1 MNPKFKPSPGAQP
14 KWEDR
19 FGFQHE
25 SVDIK
30 IQQEAGSTL
39 YNEYTYVRISASN
52 SNGLFESFGASPS
65 HTYWALRPFIITE
78 YSSVLVD
85 DNVYDFYIETIDK
98 INGPSYL
105 QVVNSYTLINSF
117 SIDSN
122 VLSKLSVSIS
132 NFWTDALTTLDGSY
146 IPTILRIQGMIDPL
160 EVEGIS

>member
-1 MNPKFKPSPGAQP
+1 M
-14 KWEDR
+14 
-19 FGFQHE
+19 
-25 SVDIK
+25 
-30 IQQEAGSTL
+30 
-39 YNEYTYVRISASN
+39 
-52 SNGLFESFGASPS
+52 
-65 HTYWALRPFIITE
+65 
-78 YSSVLVD
+78 LVD

-132 NFWTDALTTLDGSY
+132 NFWTDSLTTLDGSY

>member
-1 MNPKFKPSPGAQP
+1 
-14 KWEDR
+14 
-19 FGFQHE
+19 
-25 SVDIK
+25 
-30 IQQEAGSTL
+30 
-39 YNEYTYVRISASN
+39 VRISASN
-52 SNGLFESFGASPS
+52 SNGLIKSFGATPS
-65 HTYWALRPFIITE
+65 HNIWALRPFIITE

-105 QVVNSYTLINSF
+105 QVVNSYTLINAF

-132 NFWTDALTTLDGSY
+132 NFWSDKSINPQSTLDGSY

-160 EVEGIS
+160 EVSGIS